1 MTLAA
6 ALIFDFD
13 GVLVESLNIKSDAF
27 AALYAQY
34 GPQISEA
41 ARAYHLANMGVSRFD
56 KFRHYETRLLGRP
69 VPDTA
74 VLEALNRRFSAL
86 VETAVAAAPMVA
98 GAQALLDA
106 QLGKLSMFVVS
117 ATPQDE
123 LRRIVAQRGL
133 ERYFQA
139 VFGTPGDKARHI
151 GAILAQHGF
160 PPGRTLVIGDAVADY
175 RGAQA
180 NGTGFLGRVPAGAAN
195 PFPPAVVTVADL
207 QPLEAYGPA
216 HWLTEAAA

>member
-1 MTLAA
+1 MTPAA
-6 ALIFDFD
+6 ALILDFD
-13 GVLVESLNIKSDAF
+13 GVLVESLDIKSDAF

-34 GPQISEA
+34 GPQISAA
-41 ARAYHLANMGVSRFD
+41 ARAYHLANLGVSRFD

-69 VPDTA
+69 APDAA

-86 VETAVAAAPMVA
+86 VETAVAAAAMVA

-106 QLGKLSMFVVS
+106 QLGKLPMFVVS

-139 VFGTPGDKARHI
+139 VHGTPGDKTRHV
-151 GAILAQHGF
+151 GAILARHGF
-160 PPGRTLVIGDAVADY
+160 PPARTLMVGDAVADY
-175 RGAQA
+175 LGAQA

-195 PFPPAVVTVADL
+195 PFPPAVATVADL
-207 QPLEAYGPA
+207 RPLHAHGPA
-216 HWLTEAAA
+216 HWLAETGS